1 MSICVAQG
9 GTGIESGGAP
19 TTESGLR
26 DVLGRIQDILTGGVE
41 QSGVGS
47 GEAPVLGAT
56 AASMADKALGKV
68 GVSPDRTAEW
78 VSGKVGKV
86 EDTAEGLVE
95 GTEQA
100 MRNAVERAQE
110 TGKDIVDSATETAK
124 DIVKGVLGA
133 EVSLRSFMQ
142 RREVL
147 FHWINILRR

>member
-68 GVSPDRTAEW
+68 GVSPDRAAEW
-78 VSGKVGKV
+78 MSDKVGKV
-86 EDTAEGLVE
+86 GDTAEGLVE

-110 TGKDIVDSATETAK
+110 TAKGAATGMFGEEVNAVHPFSIQLTMLVNQQTSPPRVD
-124 DIVKGVLGA
+124 V
-133 EVSLRSFMQ
+133 
-142 RREVL
+142 
-147 FHWINILRR
+147 